1 MRGFPFSRFREKEHK
16 KLLMKNKKGHKTM
29 KKAIKT
35 NKITKKR
42 VIKQRDINTVY
53 ALLNK
58 KTAWT
63 WKEIENAVSLSTG
76 NEKLIS
82 DENTR
87 FLIWSIPAV
96 KTCPFRTEHCEEACY
111 AVKAETAYPDVLPA
125 REYNYLLSQTDCL
138 AASMSKKG
146 ICHGSRVGILGFY
159 SDFEPS
165 VILATN
171 KNGALIKMVSPDL
184 NIKELMHSI
193 SDLDMI
199 FVDGMF
205 KDLEKVISKM
215 NIPTV
220 WNTYEAHSWNCEYY
234 VLH

>member
-1 MRGFPFSRFREKEHK
+1 
-16 KLLMKNKKGHKTM
+16 M

-35 NKITKKR
+35 KKITKKR

-87 FLIWSIPAV
+87 FLIWSIPAI
-96 KTCPFRTEHCEEACY
+96 KTCPFRTKHCEKDCY

-125 REYNYLLSQTDCL
+125 REYNYLLSQTDL
-138 AASMSKKG
+138 
-146 ICHGSRVGILGFY
+146 
-159 SDFEPS
+159 
-165 VILATN
+165 
-171 KNGALIKMVSPDL
+171 
-184 NIKELMHSI
+184 
-193 SDLDMI
+193 
-199 FVDGMF
+199 FVPFM
-205 KDLEKVISKM
+205 
-215 NIPTV
+215 
-220 WNTYEAHSWNCEYY
+220 
-234 VLH
+234 